1 MKKILTVIKKI
12 FLSIIVVVMAVFF
25 TLLSVIL
32 TPFRLIRYRKSHFA
46 VDSGADYAPGITDS
60 PVYRLYNALRQ
71 ENIPIGLVLNP
82 KAPADAHLLWKDTL
96 IIHEIDRVA
105 FREGRWV
112 IAPGSPVWKEG
123 LDLQEAIAEVL
134 DDVFDDRPGIAITD
148 AVLLLDRRSAPREA
162 EDSGLFLLYGSREEQ
177 AQALRQFCKTH

>member
-1 MKKILTVIKKI
+1 MKKGLTVIKKI
-12 FLSIIVVVMAVFF
+12 FLGIIVVLMAVFF

-32 TPFRLIRYRKSHFA
+32 TPFRLLRYRKSHFA

-105 FREGRWV
+105 LRDGRWV

-134 DDVFDDRPGIAITD
+134 DDVFDDRPGIDIAD
-148 AVLLLDRRSAPREA
+148 AVLLLDRRSAPAEA
-162 EDSGLFLLYGSREEQ
+162 KDAGLFLLYGSRDEQ
-177 AQALRQFCKTH
+177 VQALRQFCRTH

>member
-1 MKKILTVIKKI
+1 MKKVLIVIKKI
-12 FLSIIVVVMAVFF
+12 FLSIIVVLMAVFF

-46 VDSGADYAPGITDS
+46 VDSGADYAAGITDS

-82 KAPADAHLLWKDTL
+82 KVPTDAHLLWKDTL

-105 FREGRWV
+105 LRGGRWV
-112 IAPGSPVWKEG
+112 IGPGSPVWKEG

-134 DDVFDDRPGIAITD
+134 DDVFDDRPGIDIAD
-148 AVLLLDRRSAPREA
+148 AVVLLDRRSAPRDA
-162 EDSGLFLLYGSREEQ
+162 EDSALFLLYGSKDEQ
-177 AQALRQFCKTH
+177 IRILRQFCKAH